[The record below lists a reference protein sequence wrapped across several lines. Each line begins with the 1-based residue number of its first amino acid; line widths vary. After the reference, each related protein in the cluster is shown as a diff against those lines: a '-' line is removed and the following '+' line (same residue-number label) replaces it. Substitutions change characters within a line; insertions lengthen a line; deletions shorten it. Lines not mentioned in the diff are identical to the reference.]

1 MSISRITIESPFRV
15 AMLKGASMQRNL
27 GRYGAQLNAAL
38 KRDAGV
44 RSVSSWN
51 AHLSFRTAE
60 KLKAQG
66 YLP

>member
-44 RSVSSWN
+44 RSISGWN

-60 KLKAQG
+60 KLKATG